1 MRCKPILTS
10 TGGQLTGLP
19 GYNCT
24 DEENTAALSTLR
36 ARIWLALRKKLEE
49 QTSDATILNTL
60 RTTFEDRFRYDEQG
74 LPRVWK
80 PEDDI
85 ESAFKKAKDEVSW

>member
-1 MRCKPILTS
+1 MQKPFTVLLNRVDYDCTS
-10 TGGQLTGLP
+10 
-19 GYNCT
+19 
-24 DEENTAALSTLR
+24 EENQAAQQILQARAWLVLR
-36 ARIWLALRKKLEE
+36 RKLEE

-85 ESAFKKAKDEVSW
+85 ETAFTKAKDEVSGT